1 MPPAPLTPVESAALN
16 ITRAAL
22 LAMWQGRDKSLD
34 PMDAL
39 LVATIIQANVDPV
52 TAGLD
57 AQVAFGPLDRP
68 PPDAARRRVSIS
80 RVADSLD
87 LRFETVRR
95 RVNRLKA
102 QGVIVADSA
111 GVLIPESYFHTPANA
126 AAVVAVDALAEHT
139 YWRLVDLGYFD
150 DRPLPPPPYHPP
162 EHPHRAVV
170 RFFTSYA
177 LRVGG
182 EMRLLC
188 GDYMNLLLV
197 LHLSHLNTAGLGD
210 ARNQETA
217 SYEGGPVIPDALK
230 IPISVAA
237 LARETGVP
245 FETTRRRLSRLADQD
260 ICRQVEGGYIMPAQ
274 TLLSFAETLAP
285 TNEMNLIRLYRS
297 CALVGAIEGWMARN
311 EMSTKAS

>member
-22 LAMWQGRDKSLD
+22 LAIWRGRDKSLD

-39 LVATIIQANVDPV
+39 LVATIIQANVDPA

-57 AQVAFGPLDRP
+57 AQVAFGPLDKP

-102 QGVIVADSA
+102 QGIIVADSA
-111 GVLIPESYFHTPANA
+111 GLIIPESHFHTPANA
-126 AAVVAVDALAEHT
+126 AAVVAVDALAEQT
-139 YWRLVDLGYFD
+139 YWRLDDLGYFD
-150 DRPLPPPPYHPP
+150 GRPLPPPPYHPP
-162 EHPHRAVV
+162 EHPYRAVA
-170 RFFTSYA
+170 RHFMSFA

-188 GDYMNLLLV
+188 FDYMNLLLV
-197 LHLSHLNTAGLGD
+197 LHLSYLNTAHLGD
-210 ARNQETA
+210 ARVPAQEA
-217 SYEGGPVIPDALK
+217 DGAPLVADADKSPVSI
-230 IPISVAA
+230 AA
-237 LARETGVP
+237 LARDSGVP
-245 FETTRRRLSRLADQD
+245 FETTRRRLAKLAEQD
-260 ICRQVEGGYIMPAQ
+260 ICRAVGGGYIIPTDTILRFAQ
-274 TLLSFAETLAP
+274 TLAP
-285 TNEMNLIRLYRS
+285 VNEMNLTRLYRN
-297 CALVGAIEGWMARN
+297 CALVGAVEGWQAK
-311 EMSTKAS
+311 SALSQAS